1 MHRDHFS
8 KVHNAQANTHSG
20 LASDRVGL
28 TAIHGSE
35 IVNMAG
41 TEGRMLARS
50 LDQFFT
56 RPDIAALCVATL
68 DQHLQAPSDDW
79 LWIEPSAGGGV
90 FYDLMRYPKIGLDIL
105 PQRADIMKTDFLRWH
120 PGIVQRK
127 IAVLGNPPFGKN
139 ASLARRFFDHAA
151 SFADVVAFIVPR
163 TFEKPLFINR
173 LDRRMHLVHTQLL
186 EECAFEFE
194 GEPYAVPTVF
204 QIWEKRV
211 ALRPLA
217 ESVRTH
223 RDFDFVAGPCAD
235 FAFQR
240 VGARAGLVS
249 VEGLSKSPQSHY
261 FLKASAPKRAVF
273 ERLRAIDWEPIKR
286 RTAGNPSIGKGE
298 LVAAYQAA
306 HG

>member
-1 MHRDHFS
+1 
-8 KVHNAQANTHSG
+8 
-20 LASDRVGL
+20 
-28 TAIHGSE
+28 
-35 IVNMAG
+35 
-41 TEGRMLARS
+41 MLARS

-56 RPDIAALCVATL
+56 IPNVAEKCLAALDRHAL
-68 DQHLQAPSDDW
+68 FAPTDW
-79 LWIEPSAGGGV
+79 LWIEPSAGDGA
-90 FYDLMRYPKIGLDIL
+90 FYDQMPFPKIGLDIMSK
-105 PQRADIMKTDFLRWH
+105 RADIMTADFLIWH
-120 PGIVQRK
+120 PGVVCRK
-127 IAVLGNPPFGKN
+127 IAVVGNPPFGKN

-151 SFADVVAFIVPR
+151 SFADIIAFIVPR

-173 LDRRMHLVHTQLL
+173 LNRHMHLVHAQALD
-186 EECAFEFE
+186 ECSFEFE
-194 GEPYAVPTVF
+194 GQPYAVPTVF
-204 QIWEKRV
+204 QIWEKRA

-223 RDFDFVAGPCAD
+223 RDFDFVAQGAAD

-249 VEGLSKSPQSHY
+249 VEGLAKSPQSHY
-261 FLKASAPKRAVF
+261 FMKASGPKRTVF
-273 ERLRAIDWEPIKR
+273 ERLRAIDWEPIKH